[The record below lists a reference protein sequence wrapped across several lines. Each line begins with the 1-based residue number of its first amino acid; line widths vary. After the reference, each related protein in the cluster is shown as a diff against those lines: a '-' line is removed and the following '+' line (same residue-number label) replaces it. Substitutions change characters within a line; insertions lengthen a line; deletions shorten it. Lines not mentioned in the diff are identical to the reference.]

1 MRNAFFESEDT
12 EVSKA
17 DRNALFASNKK
28 QIDIHTLMLDMLHS
42 NNCQLYVPINVEVYL
57 KRFFFGVDVVFFF
70 IVVAIK
76 ATKDTELRFYVH
88 KAPSKVDEW
97 KTIE

>member
-28 QIDIHTLMLDMLHS
+28 QIDIHTLMPDMLHS
-42 NNCQLYVPINVEVYL
+42 NNCQLSVSKI
-57 KRFFFGVDVVFFF
+57 FFGVDVVFFF
-70 IVVAIK
+70 FFIFVAIK

>member
-1 MRNAFFESEDT
+1 MLCYETMEKPVAGSLWLLCLNFHEKCESEDT

-57 KRFFFGVDVVFFF
+57 KRFFLVWMLFFF
-70 IVVAIK
+70 Y
-76 ATKDTELRFYVH
+76 LCSH
-88 KAPSKVDEW
+88 KSYQRH
-97 KTIE
+97 

>member
-28 QIDIHTLMLDMLHS
+28 QIDIHTLMPDMLHS
-42 NNCQLYVPINVEVYL
+42 NNCQLSVSKI
-57 KRFFFGVDVVFFF
+57 FFGVDVVFFF
-70 IVVAIK
+70 
-76 ATKDTELRFYVH
+76 FYLCSH
-88 KAPSKVDEW
+88 KSYQRH
-97 KTIE
+97 